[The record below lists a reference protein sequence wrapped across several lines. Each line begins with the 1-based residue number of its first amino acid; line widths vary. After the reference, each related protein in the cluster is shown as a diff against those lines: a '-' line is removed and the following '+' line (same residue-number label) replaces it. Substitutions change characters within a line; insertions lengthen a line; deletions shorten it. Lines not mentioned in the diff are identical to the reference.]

1 MAATPVKP
9 FVFRDAVIN
18 LKDGATDLGDF
29 QASIPKLTITPTT
42 PTVTIKGLTPSAVY
56 TDVGAT
62 EWTVQGDLLQDWE
75 TAAGL
80 SIYTFNNPGKQVT
93 LAVTPKPGV
102 GIKKLTIPI
111 VLVPTPM
118 GGDQGAFATASFEF
132 KGIGQPTL
140 A

>member
-1 MAATPVKP
+1 MAAVAVKP

-29 QASIPKLTITPTT
+29 QASIPKITITPTT
-42 PTVTIKGLTPSAVY
+42 PVATAKGLTPSAVY
-56 TDVGAT
+56 KDVAAT
-62 EWTVQGDLLQDWE
+62 EWKVQMDFLQDWE

-93 LAVTPKPGV
+93 LAVTPKHGV
-102 GIKKLTIPI
+102 GVKKLTMTIL
-111 VLVPTPM
+111 LVPTPM
-118 GGDQGAFATASFEF
+118 GGDQGTFAQASAEFE
-132 KGIGQPTL
+132 GIGQPTL